1 MGFPVAKGKTF
12 KSAGSLRE
20 TGESV
25 PEGAKTDKEIILRNV
40 DEVISEEELDRLL
53 AGREERTAY
62 VGFEPSGTAHI
73 GWKIVANKVRD
84 LQEAH
89 FTVTISLADWHAF
102 INDKLGGNMGDI
114 RTCGAYMEDCFN
126 ALGVDPERTRYIYA
140 SDLVSK
146 AEYWEKVLRVAKS
159 CSVARVRRALTIM
172 GRSEDEAD
180 TDSSKLFYPAM
191 QAADIFVLN
200 VDLALGGMDQRKA
213 HMLARDAAEKL
224 KWRKFVALHTPLLTG
239 LDKDGRMEM
248 LEVKMSKSKPDS
260 SLFLHDSPDDI
271 RRKLKKAFCPIGVVQ
286 GNPVLEIVRYIVMPE
301 VGKLVVE
308 RKPEHGG
315 DLEFTDMEGLE
326 AEFAKE
332 EEGLHPQDLKKAVA
346 QALIETLEPVRV
358 YFKENPGNYKKV
370 KRLSVTR

>member
-1 MGFPVAKGKTF
+1 M
-12 KSAGSLRE
+12 
-20 TGESV
+20 
-25 PEGAKTDKEIILRNV
+25 PEWVKTDKEIILRNT

-53 AGREERTAY
+53 AGKQERTAY

-73 GWKIVANKVRD
+73 GWKIIASKVRD
-84 LQEAH
+84 LQGAN
-89 FTVTISLADWHAF
+89 FTVTIFLADWHAF
-102 INDKLGGNMGDI
+102 INDKLGGNMEDI
-114 RTCGAYMEDCFN
+114 RACGAYMEDCFN
-126 ALGVDPERTRYIYA
+126 ALGVDPERTLYVYA

-146 AEYWEKVLRVAKS
+146 ADYWEKVLRVAKS

-172 GRSEDEAD
+172 GRTEDEAD

-191 QAADIFVLN
+191 QAADIFVLD

-213 HMLARDAAEKL
+213 HMLARDAADKL

-260 SLFLHDSPDDI
+260 SLFLHDTPDDI
-271 RRKLKKAFCPIGVVQ
+271 RRKLKKAFCPMGVVE

-301 VGKLVVE
+301 AGRLVVE
-308 RKPEHGG
+308 RKPDHGG
-315 DLEFTDMEGLE
+315 DMEFNDMAGLE

-332 EEGLHPQDLKKAVA
+332 EDGLHPQDLKKAVA
-346 QALIETLEPVRV
+346 QALIDSLEPVRA
-358 YFKENPGNYKKV
+358 YFKENPGNYKRV
-370 KRLSVTR
+370 KKLSVTR